1 LLPEGRHDNKVR
13 VSFAAL
19 LAELVAQAKGARG
32 AVFCGH
38 DGEFVDLLVARPQP
52 PGCGDLSEY
61 DLKIIGAQ
69 LAAPWLRLQEGSA
82 NGGAGGAID
91 MGMRCGAG
99 NLLCTRLPDRYYLV
113 LVLAP
118 SAQAARAAFVLRRAA
133 DKLAREL

>member
-19 LAELVAQAKGARG
+19 LAELVAQAQGARG

-38 DGEFVDLLVARPQP
+38 DGEFVDLSVARPQP
-52 PGCGDLSEY
+52 AGCGDLSEY

-69 LAAPWLRLQEGSA
+69 LAAPWLRLQEGSL
-82 NGGAGGAID
+82 NGGAGAALE
-91 MGMRCGAG
+91 MGMRCRAG
-99 NLLCTRLPDRYYLV
+99 KLLCSRLPDRYYLI
-113 LVLAP
+113 LLLAP
-118 SAQAARAAFVLRRAA
+118 SAQAARAAVALRLAA

>member
-1 LLPEGRHDNKVR
+1 MLPEGRHDNKVR

-69 LAAPWLRLQEGSA
+69 LAAPWLRVQEGSA
-82 NGGAGGAID
+82 NGGAGAAME
-91 MGMRCGAG
+91 MGMRCRDGK
-99 NLLCTRLPDRYYLV
+99 LLCTRLPDRYYLV

-118 SAQAARAAFVLRRAA
+118 SALAARAAVPLRLAA